1 MKTNGGII
9 KTFDFEVISRN
20 IHKGSSTWKKSDER
34 NRKFKN

>member
-9 KTFDFEVISRN
+9 KTFDFKVISRN
-20 IHKGSSTWKKSDER
+20 IHKGSSTWKKSDG